1 MQRIAP
7 GMALGILVRG
17 DVQVRQIG
25 KSGAAELHID
35 PAAADG
41 DGQAVGNLQPPQD
54 GHNRAFVSHLVK

>member
-1 MQRIAP
+1 M
-7 GMALGILVRG
+7 LVRC

-41 DGQAVGNLQPPQD
+41 DGQAVGNLQPLQGGD
-54 GHNRAFVSHLVK
+54 DRAFVSHLVE